1 MDNRFG
7 AALLGKY
14 PNTPGH
20 LRFRWQP
27 LGKYLAEHTHPLWR
41 KHSEEARKTG
51 HGGGD
56 YFVLRE
62 LYQMVRD
69 NREPWI
75 DVYDAAHWSS
85 LYECT
90 QRSLDDGNATIEIPD
105 FTNGRWQDTE
115 WRRGRLV

>member
-7 AALLGKY
+7 VALLDGY
-14 PNTPGH
+14 ANTPRH
-20 LRFRWQP
+20 LRCRWQA

-41 KHSEEARKTG
+41 KHGEEARKAG
-51 HGGGD
+51 HGRGD

-69 NREPWI
+69 DREPWI

-90 QRSLDDGNATIEIPD
+90 QRSLDNDNATIEIPD
-105 FTNGRWQDTE
+105 FTKGRWQDTE
-115 WRRGRLV
+115 WRQGRLT